1 MRKHF
6 AKYHFERSFFYE
18 RDCSIPIRWHG
29 LNVAATEL
37 GSSGVVNLAGGGMK
51 NQTWVGVAEPEEG
64 EPGKQLFRH
73 GGIEEARGPIAD
85 SAEGP
90 VFISEILTEPT
101 RSEIEG
107 KPVLGLPVERVEN
120 CQRSRPVSGS
130 KTYHIYAGKSDV
142 KVKYYLISKWSIH
155 DGAKRFLHDWMSEG
169 EAFYAYSSRR
179 DTSPEIVNVV
189 VTDTSNP
196 VHLVL
201 HNAEHAMVW
210 NVHKNKGTQI
220 SGVTML
226 NGSANAI
233 ANLDPQVPVEVFD
246 RYAMKD
252 CDVVPKF
259 PAIEGPPA
267 NISVWV
273 DDAPK
278 EWVSSKEE
286 ITPGQR
292 YQIAIETY
300 DNWFRSRFSQGA
312 AQARTGFYKVPVQ
325 VALASPKPAT
335 PVQFSSLAGAQLRV
349 SSDNVVL
356 GLTDQS
362 YKKDYE
368 EFVNAKLRVLAGGDI
383 AHLKGIKM
391 VQE

>member
-1 MRKHF
+1 MKEIAVFLF
-6 AKYHFERSFFYE
+6 AGM
-18 RDCSIPIRWHG
+18 G
-29 LNVAATEL
+29 LYVAATEL

-51 NQTWVGVAEPEEG
+51 NQTWVGVAKPEEG

-90 VFISEILTEPT
+90 VFISEILAEPT

-120 CQRSRPVSGS
+120 CQPSRPVSGS

-155 DGAKRFLHDWMSEG
+155 NGAKRFLHEWMTQG
-169 EAFYAYSSRR
+169 EAYYPYASRR
-179 DTSPEIVNVV
+179 DSRPEIVNVV
-189 VTDTSNP
+189 VTDTTNP

-201 HNAEHAMVW
+201 HNAEHSMVW
-210 NVHKNKGTQI
+210 NVHKNEGVQI

-226 NGSANAI
+226 DGSANAI
-233 ANLDPQVPVEVFD
+233 ANLDPQIPVEVFD
-246 RYAMKD
+246 GYAMKD
-252 CDVVPKF
+252 CDIVPKF
-259 PAIEGPPA
+259 QAIEGPPA
-267 NISVWV
+267 NIEVLV
-273 DDAPK
+273 DA
-278 EWVSSKEE
+278 SSKLRVRSEE
-286 ITPGQR
+286 ELSPGQQR
-292 YQIAIETY
+292 QITIETY
-300 DNWFRSRFSQGA
+300 DNWLRSHFNQGA
-312 AQARTGFYKVPVQ
+312 AQARIGFYKAPVQ
-325 VALASPKPAT
+325 VALAGPKPAT

-349 SSDNVVL
+349 SPDNVVL
-356 GLTDQS
+356 GMTDRS